1 MIQNA
6 KETNID
12 QNIDHASTSH
22 IKQQPMNF
30 RWGQYSGQEIYHDNI
45 NLCYEEVV
53 HWLPNLFLVPFGSAG
68 TSLVKEIARLFQ
80 AFADN
85 SSLQR
90 VSMKAIS
97 VIQLLLLQKP
107 SKRSK
112 TNRHKRPRQSPP
124 TQIKDVAQR

>member
-1 MIQNA
+1 M
-6 KETNID
+6 
-12 QNIDHASTSH
+12 
-22 IKQQPMNF
+22 
-30 RWGQYSGQEIYHDNI
+30 
-45 NLCYEEVV
+45 

-107 SKRSK
+107 SKQSKTKDHVSHLQRRLKMWLKGDFLQLLEEGRCLQSRLVFRKQQLTKKVSNYIFRSK
-112 TNRHKRPRQSPP
+112 CPKAMYIVP
-124 TQIKDVAQR
+124 